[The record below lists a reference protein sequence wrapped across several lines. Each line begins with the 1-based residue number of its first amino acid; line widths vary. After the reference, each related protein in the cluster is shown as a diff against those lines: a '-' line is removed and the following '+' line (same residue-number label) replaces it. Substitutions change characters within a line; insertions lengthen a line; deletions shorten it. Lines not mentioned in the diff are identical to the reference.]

1 MLQINHWL
9 LFMVVVFV
17 VVFCLFC
24 FVIVLQ
30 YNKISVDNHAEVLF
44 WLRMFYASQTI
55 KTKNVSIYL
64 T

>member
-17 VVFCLFC
+17 VLFCLFC

-44 WLRMFYASQTI
+44 WLGMFYASQTI